1 MSNGST
7 NRSHHADSA
16 TGTSNATPWSDSNQP
31 PVDLPLT
38 QHAIDSLPRESWD
51 VIIVGA
57 GPAGATAATCL
68 AERGHRVL
76 LLDRRAFPREK
87 VCGDGLIADSQRVLE
102 RLGLIDTVRR
112 IGHTTRTLSAFSPS
126 GIRVDVGGEFITL
139 KREALDALLVRRAVQ
154 AGATFARADISDIHT
169 GEHDRVRVIAA
180 GVDQPFR
187 ATLGLLATGADLGL
201 SSRLA
206 RIERTAPTGIALR
219 CYVTSPAKID
229 ALVLAYDRAFLP
241 GYAWIFP
248 LGNDEYNVGC
258 GTFFRNAAHIEVNLR
273 EMFQQFVQRFE
284 LARTLMHSASN
295 VTPLKGAPLRAGLQG
310 AHPCLAPRWLA
321 IGETIGTTF
330 PFTGEGIGKA
340 METAEIAAEFVH
352 DALQGGDL
360 AALRGFPARIESE
373 LSDKYIG
380 YRMAER
386 WLAHAWL
393 TNFLA
398 HRAQQSARIRRAV
411 EGLLN
416 ERIDPRRVFSIGGL
430 LRSFRN

>member
-1 MSNGST
+1 MSPS
-7 NRSHHADSA
+7 SKLAVPDLQI
-16 TGTSNATPWSDSNQP
+16 NQHP
-31 PVDLPLT
+31 
-38 QHAIDSLPRESWD
+38 IDALPRDGWD

-68 AERGHRVL
+68 AERGRRVL
-76 LLDRRAFPREK
+76 LLDRRPFPREK

-102 RLGLIDTVRR
+102 RLGLIEAVRR
-112 IGHTTRTLSAFSPS
+112 AGYSTRTLSAYSPS
-126 GIRVDVGGEFITL
+126 GIRVDVGGDFITL
-139 KREALDALLVRRAVQ
+139 RRETLDALLVQRAID
-154 AGATFARADISDIHT
+154 AGATFARADITDFGGSENEPT
-169 GEHDRVRVIAA
+169 RVIAA

-187 ATLGLLATGADLGL
+187 GAFGLLATGADLGL
-201 SSRLA
+201 SA
-206 RIERTAPTGIALR
+206 KAGRIERTAPTGIALR
-219 CYVTSPAKID
+219 CYVTSPVKID
-229 ALVLAYDRAFLP
+229 ALVLSYDRAFLP

-273 EMFQQFVQRFE
+273 EMFHQFTQRFD
-284 LARTLMHSASN
+284 LARTLLHSATS

-310 AHPCLAPRWLA
+310 AAPCIAPRWLA
-321 IGETIGTTF
+321 VGETIGTTF

-340 METAEIAAEFVH
+340 METAEIAAGFV
-352 DALQGGDL
+352 DRALHTGEVASL
-360 AALRGFPARIESE
+360 LGFPARIESE

-380 YRMAER
+380 YRVAER

-398 HRAQQSARIRRAV
+398 RRARESARIRRAV
-411 EGLLN
+411 EGLLS
-416 ERIDPRRVFSIGGL
+416 ERVDPRRVFSIGGL

>member
-1 MSNGST
+1 MNSASISDLQ
-7 NRSHHADSA
+7 RS
-16 TGTSNATPWSDSNQP
+16 
-31 PVDLPLT
+31 
-38 QHAIDSLPRESWD
+38 QHPIDTLPRDGWD

-68 AERGHRVL
+68 AQHGHRVL

-87 VCGDGLIADSQRVLE
+87 VCGDGLIADAQRVLE
-102 RLGLIDTVRR
+102 RLGLIDAVRR
-112 IGHTTRTLSAFSPS
+112 AGYTTRTLSAYSPA
-126 GIRVDVGGEFITL
+126 GIRVDVSGEFITL
-139 KREALDALLVRRAVQ
+139 KRELLDALLVQRAIS
-154 AGATFARADISDIHT
+154 AGATFARAEIT
-169 GEHDRVRVIAA
+169 GVVADAGSSTCVIAA
-180 GVDQPFR
+180 GVDRPFC

-201 SSRLA
+201 SAKLGRVG
-206 RIERTAPTGIALR
+206 RTAPTGIALR
-219 CYVTSPAKID
+219 CYVTSPHKID
-229 ALVLAYDRAFLP
+229 ALVLSYDRAFLP

-248 LGNDEYNVGC
+248 LGGDEYNVGC

-273 EMFQQFVQRFE
+273 DMFHQFTQRFE
-284 LARTLMHSASN
+284 PARALLQSASN
-295 VTPLKGAPLRAGLQG
+295 VTPLRGAPLRAGLQG
-310 AHPCLAPRWLA
+310 ASPCIAPRWLA

-340 METAEIAAEFVH
+340 METAEIAAGFTH
-352 DALQGGDL
+352 DALQSGDVASL
-360 AALRGFPARIESE
+360 QGFPARIAAD

-380 YRMAER
+380 YRVAER

-398 HRAQQSARIRRAV
+398 RRAQQSARIRRAV

-416 ERIDPRRVFSIGGL
+416 ERVDPRRVFSIGGL